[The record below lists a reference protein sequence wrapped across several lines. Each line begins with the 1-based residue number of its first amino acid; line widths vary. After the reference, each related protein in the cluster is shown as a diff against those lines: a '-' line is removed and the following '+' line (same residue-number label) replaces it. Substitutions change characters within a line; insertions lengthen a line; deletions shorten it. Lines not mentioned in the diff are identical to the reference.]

1 MESGRTDLG
10 EAGEMITAPLVRK
23 IRKRGFL
30 GDLMESEPLSR
41 HLYLKTG
48 GLAALFAIPESTE
61 DILELL
67 DFLKLEGVPWVLL
80 GGGTNVVFTNGG
92 YPGCVVHL
100 GRRFARIKVEDGST
114 LLTGAAATLTGAVEV
129 SAANGL
135 TGMECLAGI
144 PGTVGGAVSMNA
156 GTREGEISDMV
167 REVRIFDGE
176 NIHWM
181 PSEKLG
187 FSYRSSSLPETHVI
201 LEARFGLVPSTEEE
215 VRSRIR
221 VLKEKRKETQP
232 SGLPSAGCW
241 FRNPEGDSA
250 GRLIDE
256 AGMKGER
263 CGGAQVSEVHA
274 NFLVNLGGATTSD
287 FLTLAQKVR
296 EEVHK
301 QFGVTLL
308 EEVRIIDG

>member
-1 MESGRTDLG
+1 
-10 EAGEMITAPLVRK
+10 MITAPLVRK

-61 DILELL
+61 DIIELL
-67 DFLKLEGVPWVLL
+67 EFFKLEGVPWVLL

-92 YPGCVVHL
+92 YPGCVVRL
-100 GRRFARIKVEDGST
+100 GRRFARIKVEDDSM
-114 LLTGAAATLTGAVEV
+114 LLIGAAAPLTAAVEA

-156 GTREGEISDMV
+156 GTREGEISDV
-167 REVRIFDGE
+167 IHEIRVFDGE
-176 NIHWM
+176 DIYWL
-181 PSEKLG
+181 PEEKLG
-187 FSYRSSSLPETHVI
+187 FSYRSSNLPETHVI
-201 LEARFGLVPSTEEE
+201 LEAKFGLAPSDEEE

-232 SGLPSAGCW
+232 LGLPSAGCW
-241 FRNPEGDSA
+241 FRNPKGDSA
-250 GRLIDE
+250 GRLIDK
-256 AGMKGER
+256 AGMKGEK
-263 CGGAQVSEVHA
+263 CGGAQVSQVHA
-274 NFLVNLGGATTSD
+274 NFLVNLGGATASD
-287 FLTLAQKVR
+287 FLTLAERVKAT
-296 EEVHK
+296 VHK
-301 QFGVTLL
+301 RFGIMLE
-308 EEVRIIDG
+308 EEVRIIDE

>member
-1 MESGRTDLG
+1 
-10 EAGEMITAPLVRK
+10 MITAPLVRK

-61 DILELL
+61 DIIELL
-67 DFLKLEGVPWVLL
+67 EFFKLESVPWVLL

-92 YPGCVVHL
+92 YPGCVVRL
-100 GRRFARIKVEDGST
+100 GRRFARMKVEDDSM
-114 LLTGAAATLTGAVEV
+114 LLIGAAAPLTAAVEA
-129 SAANGL
+129 SAVNGL
-135 TGMECLAGI
+135 AGMECLAGI

-156 GTREGEISDMV
+156 GTREGEMSDV
-167 REVRIFDGE
+167 IHEVRVFDGE
-176 NIHWM
+176 NIHWL
-181 PSEKLG
+181 PAEKLG
-187 FSYRSSSLPETHVI
+187 FSYRSSNLPETHVI
-201 LEARFGLVPSTEEE
+201 LEARFSLAPSSEEE

-232 SGLPSAGCW
+232 SGVPSAGCW
-241 FRNPEGDSA
+241 FKNPAGDSA

-256 AGMKGER
+256 AGMKGEK

-274 NFLVNLGGATTSD
+274 NFLVNLGGATASD
-287 FLTLAQKVR
+287 FLTLAERVKAT
-296 EEVHK
+296 VHER
-301 QFGVTLL
+301 FGIMLE

>member
-1 MESGRTDLG
+1 
-10 EAGEMITAPLVRK
+10 MITAPLVRK

-61 DILELL
+61 DIIELL
-67 DFLKLEGVPWVLL
+67 EFFKMEGVPWVLL

-92 YPGCVVHL
+92 YSGCVVRL
-100 GRRFARIKVEDGST
+100 GRRFARVKVEDDSM
-114 LLTGAAATLTGAVEV
+114 LLIGAAAPLTAAVEA

-135 TGMECLAGI
+135 AGMECLAGI
-144 PGTVGGAVSMNA
+144 PGTVGGAISMNA
-156 GTREGEISDMV
+156 GTREGEISDV
-167 REVRIFDGE
+167 IHEIRVFDGE
-176 NIHWM
+176 NIYWL

-187 FSYRSSSLPETHVI
+187 FSYRSSNLPETCVI
-201 LEARFGLVPSTEEE
+201 LEARFGLAPSDEGE

-221 VLKEKRKETQP
+221 ALKEKRKETQP

-256 AGMKGER
+256 AGMKGEK

-287 FLTLAQKVR
+287 FLTLAERVKAT
-296 EEVHK
+296 VHK
-301 QFGVTLL
+301 RFGIMLE

>member
-1 MESGRTDLG
+1 
-10 EAGEMITAPLVRK
+10 MITAPLVRK

-61 DILELL
+61 DIIELL
-67 DFLKLEGVPWVLL
+67 EFFKMEGVPWVLL

-92 YPGCVVHL
+92 YSGCVVRL
-100 GRRFARIKVEDGST
+100 GRRFARVKVEDDSM
-114 LLTGAAATLTGAVEV
+114 LLIGAAAPLNAAVEA

-135 TGMECLAGI
+135 AGMECLAGI

-156 GTREGEISDMV
+156 GTREGEISDV
-167 REVRIFDGE
+167 IHEIRVFDGE
-176 NIHWM
+176 NIYWL

-187 FSYRSSSLPETHVI
+187 FSYRSSNLPETCVI
-201 LEARFGLVPSTEEE
+201 LEARFGLAPSDEKE

-221 VLKEKRKETQP
+221 ALKEKRKETQP

-256 AGMKGER
+256 AGMKGEK

-287 FLTLAQKVR
+287 FLTLAERVKAT
-296 EEVHK
+296 VHK
-301 QFGVTLL
+301 RFGIMLE